1 MANDFKSTTA
11 TSLAIDSGTYTTLYT
26 APANKT
32 SIILEV
38 DIANKYSTDI
48 TVNVLISDSSGGN
61 DAFIVKE
68 APIPLGGALKVV
80 SGQKIVLE
88 TGDALKAATSVATG
102 ADAVVSILEDV

>member
-1 MANDFKSTTA
+1 MANDFISKTA

-26 APANKT
+26 APATKT

>member
-1 MANDFKSTTA
+1 MANDFISKTA

-48 TVNVLISDSSGGN
+48 TVNVLISDSSGGS